1 MTWTEFLSQIYWR
14 PRIGDA
20 SFMGWLTVAA
30 YGLTAVLCLVAALK
44 QGAAADGGPK
54 GAGGAGASGDES
66 GGARSQRRL
75 WLGISAVMFLL
86 CLNKQ
91 LDLQSLLTNIGR
103 IVAKR
108 GGWYDGRRT
117 IQFWFVVAVGLA
129 SVAAFV
135 FLVRKTRS
143 IFRGRAWLLLGL
155 SMLLLFVVMRAA
167 SFHHVGE
174 FLEKRVLGLKMNW
187 LLELGSIALVAVSAV
202 RVRGQTPASPN
213 KSNI

>member
-1 MTWTEFLSQIYWR
+1 MSWTEFISQIYWR

-30 YGLTAVLCLVAALK
+30 YGLTAVLCLIAAFR
-44 QGAAADGGPK
+44 QSTE
-54 GAGGAGASGDES
+54 AGGSQAVGVSGAEDK
-66 GGARSQRRL
+66 GGRLQHRL

-103 IVAKR
+103 IVANQ
-108 GGWYDGRRT
+108 GGWYEQRRT

-135 FLVRKTRS
+135 FLAWKTRS
-143 IFRGRAWLLLGL
+143 IFKGRTLLLLGL

-167 SFHHVGE
+167 SFHHVGV
-174 FLEKRVLGLKMNW
+174 FLEQRILGFKLNW
-187 LLELGSIALVAVSAV
+187 ILELGSIALVAVSAV
-202 RVRGQTPASPN
+202 QASRRTRRE
-213 KSNI
+213 

>member
-44 QGAAADGGPK
+44 
-54 GAGGAGASGDES
+54 GGAGASGDES

-75 WLGISAVMFLL
+75 WLGISAVMALL

-103 IVAKR
+103 IVANR

-129 SVAAFV
+129 SIAAFV
-135 FLVRKTRS
+135 LLVRKTRS

>member
-30 YGLTAVLCLVAALK
+30 YGLTAVLCLMAALR
-44 QGAAADGGPK
+44 QGPGSGGSK
-54 GAGGAGASGDES
+54 GAGGAGEGNGE
-66 GGARSQRRL
+66 ARSQRRL
-75 WLGISAVMFLL
+75 WLGMSAVMFLL
-86 CLNKQ
+86 GINKQ

-103 IVAKR
+103 IVANR
-108 GGWYDGRRT
+108 GGWYDQRRT

-143 IFRGRAWLLLGL
+143 IFRGRIWLLLGL

-187 LLELGSIALVAVSAV
+187 LLELGSIALVAVSAA

-213 KSNI
+213 KSNT

>member
-30 YGLTAVLCLVAALK
+30 YGLTAVLCLMAALR
-44 QGAAADGGPK
+44 QTVAADGSK
-54 GAGGAGASGDES
+54 GAGGAGEGNGE
-66 GGARSQRRL
+66 ARSQRRF
-75 WLGISAVMFLL
+75 WLGMSAVMFLL
-86 CLNKQ
+86 CINKQ

-103 IVAKR
+103 IVANR
-108 GGWYDGRRT
+108 GGWYDQRRT

-129 SVAAFV
+129 SFAAFV

-143 IFRGRAWLLLGL
+143 VFRGRIWLLLGL

-167 SFHHVGE
+167 SFHHVGV
-174 FLEKRVLGLKMNW
+174 FLEQRVLGLKLNW
-187 LLELGSIALVAVSAV
+187 LLELGSIALVAVSAA
-202 RVRGQTPASPN
+202 RIRGQTPASPN
-213 KSNI
+213 KSNT

>member
-30 YGLTAVLCLVAALK
+30 YGSTAVLCLVAALK
-44 QGAAADGGPK
+44 
-54 GAGGAGASGDES
+54 GGAGASGDES

-129 SVAAFV
+129 GVAAFLY
-135 FLVRKTRS
+135 LVRKTRS

-187 LLELGSIALVAVSAV
+187 LLELGSIALVAISAV

-213 KSNI
+213 KSNT

>member
-44 QGAAADGGPK
+44 
-54 GAGGAGASGDES
+54 GGAGASGDES

-75 WLGISAVMFLL
+75 WLGISAVMAFL

-103 IVAKR
+103 IVANR

>member
-44 QGAAADGGPK
+44 
-54 GAGGAGASGDES
+54 GGAGASGDES

-75 WLGISAVMFLL
+75 WLGISAVMALL

-103 IVAKR
+103 IVANR

>member
-44 QGAAADGGPK
+44 
-54 GAGGAGASGDES
+54 GGAGASGDES

-187 LLELGSIALVAVSAV
+187 LLELGSIALVAISAV

-213 KSNI
+213 KSNT